1 MARIRKARCGDG
13 GGHDPLEDREAWG
26 FGLLAVDDHGA
37 GAAAAAR
44 VWRAGAGAGAWGLG
58 LEQWGVGAAWV
69 RG

>member
-37 GAAAAAR
+37 GA
-44 VWRAGAGAGAWGLG
+44 GAGEKGWNGG
-58 LEQWGVGAAWV
+58 EWGAAWV
-69 RG
+69 RGERATWVRG

>member
-26 FGLLAVDDHGA
+26 FRLHAVDGHGA
-37 GAAAAAR
+37 GAAAAR
-44 VWRAGAGAGAWGLG
+44 VWRAGAGAGEKGWNGGEWGL
-58 LEQWGVGAAWV
+58 